1 MDNSSALAASAATKM
16 ATGSLMTL
24 GEVAAR
30 LSVSPM
36 TVHRMPLC
44 SIRIGRTLRF
54 DPQDVAQLIST
65 SREPTLQEAETK

>member
-16 ATGSLMTL
+16 ITGSLMTL

-36 TVHRMPLC
+36 TVHRMPLA

-54 DPQDVAQLIST
+54 DPQDVAHLITT
-65 SREPTLQEAETK
+65 SKEPTLQATEEK